1 MHMYEVGDLFW
12 DGDDE
17 YEIVMIIHTDS
28 DDIYHCRDQVTKQA
42 YIFKGWEMPS

>member
-1 MHMYEVGDLFW
+1 MHIYEVGDLFCN
-12 DGDDE
+12 GDDE

-28 DDIYHCRDQVTKQA
+28 DDIYHCRDTLTKQA